1 LVAERAIKGE
11 RSIFD
16 ESSCSNICHPF
27 AGGSGNVGRVVRY
40 QYHDEYGGEL
50 EYIFDTDEQT
60 VPNTVT
66 EAKAAEIAMDWMRVF
81 YGVEVGTMESEE
93 LKATPV
99 PYWLFCFTDTAERM
113 FFVVILPD
121 GTVVEPR
128 VAKRV

>member
-1 LVAERAIKGE
+1 MSQVAAIFVTLLLAVPAMSVE
-11 RSIFD
+11 LF
-16 ESSCSNICHPF
+16 
-27 AGGSGNVGRVVRY
+27 RY

-99 PYWLFCFTDTAERM
+99 PYWIFCFTDTAERM